1 MDENESLKNM
11 SQHFAVFNSNGEFAT
26 ASLRNNEVYVTL
38 WPKPVKSGRVMT
50 QKKVP
55 TLSCG
60 SDVDFISSLSVPA
73 MKMNLLL
80 VLGKH
85 INQDVIISIL
95 TWNGYLM
102 KTIMLPSAGMD
113 ISILALSPNGEFL
126 AVKKDGKYIT
136 EHSLTSTETVRWHC
150 SGIADITAMT
160 YHSPQHLMV
169 GLSDGHIAQSEDQEQ
184 TFPESDME
192 LHVSSA
198 VTSFACHDNRSAI
211 GYQDGTV
218 CIRRMDSSGSVP
230 ISIEISSSVFSELD
244 AFSVFMPGSFT
255 QRTILSNIS
264 EFEVT
269 CEGHQFTSP
278 HSYSL
283 AIPKGAIKRGETVKI
298 KTGVMAYGP
307 CGRFVCP
314 KGLTVI
320 SPIIWFMSEPEVH
333 FQKPVVLRMQHCSSD
348 YSSIGVLKGR
358 HDDTSELFQISK
370 IDVERDTT
378 EEGYVSLSIDHFCIY
393 CLGVYSEE
401 HVENT
406 RLCIIPIERW
416 GRQEKEVIFCV
427 TYCLDTCKEA
437 VRDQYKDGY
446 LFQSPI
452 VVSLRDLSVHIQC
465 ILEDGSRC
473 RALLRS
479 GSTTILMSSINYWER
494 FSTVTELV
502 TAHDNKVYPPRFTY
516 NISGGEEN
524 EKVKFIFT
532 GLQQPQEYE
541 VILALP
547 VVGMP

>member
-1 MDENESLKNM
+1 
-11 SQHFAVFNSNGEFAT
+11 V
-26 ASLRNNEVYVTL
+26 
-38 WPKPVKSGRVMT
+38 
-50 QKKVP
+50 
-55 TLSCG
+55 
-60 SDVDFISSLSVPA
+60 
-73 MKMNLLL
+73 
-80 VLGKH
+80 
-85 INQDVIISIL
+85 
-95 TWNGYLM
+95 
-102 KTIMLPSAGMD
+102 
-113 ISILALSPNGEFL
+113 
-126 AVKKDGKYIT
+126 
-136 EHSLTSTETVRWHC
+136 
-150 SGIADITAMT
+150 
-160 YHSPQHLMV
+160 
-169 GLSDGHIAQSEDQEQ
+169 
-184 TFPESDME
+184 
-192 LHVSSA
+192 
-198 VTSFACHDNRSAI
+198 
-211 GYQDGTV
+211 
-218 CIRRMDSSGSVP
+218 DSSGSVP

-479 GSTTILMSSINYWER
+479 GSTTV
-494 FSTVTELV
+494 F
-502 TAHDNKVYPPRFTY
+502 VYTY
-516 NISGGEEN
+516 DH
-524 EKVKFIFT
+524 
-532 GLQQPQEYE
+532 
-541 VILALP
+541 
-547 VVGMP
+547 